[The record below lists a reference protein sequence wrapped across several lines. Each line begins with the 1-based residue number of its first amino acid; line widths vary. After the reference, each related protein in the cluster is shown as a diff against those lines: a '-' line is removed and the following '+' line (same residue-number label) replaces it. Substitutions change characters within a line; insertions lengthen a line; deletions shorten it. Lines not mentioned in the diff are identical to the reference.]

1 MYSKLILRLR
11 SLHRRLDRE
20 IETERRHL
28 RPDVF
33 RIMRMKKLKLG
44 LKDRIRRIEATTA
57 VPQPA

>member
-11 SLHRRLDRE
+11 GLHRRLDRE
-20 IETERRHL
+20 IESERRQR

-33 RIMRMKKLKLG
+33 RITRMKKLKLG
-44 LKDRIRRIEATTA
+44 LKDRIHRLEAATA